1 MIPKEIKDRKHA
13 KTAWKSGSHRREKPW
28 GHEIVWAGHNS
39 IHGKILYINA
49 GARTSLKYHKL
60 KAETLFFVSG
70 KAKVTFGAENTFVDP
85 IAWPMQEKEFCAG
98 DTLMVQSGC
107 PYRIHAVEDC
117 EVIEI
122 GNHLNDAAV
131 RIDDDY
137 GRTGQ

>member
-1 MIPKEIKDRKHA
+1 MPKEIKDRKHA
-13 KTAWKSGSHRREKPW
+13 KTAWKARSHIHEKPW
-28 GHEIVWAGHNS
+28 GREIVWAGHDS
-39 IHGKILYINA
+39 IHGKILYISA

-70 KAKVTFGAENTFVDP
+70 KAKVSFGAEGTFVDP
-85 IAWPMQEKEFCAG
+85 VAWPMQEKEFRSG

-107 PYRIHAVEDC
+107 PYRIHAIEDC

-122 GNHLNDAAV
+122 GNHLGDTAI

-137 GRTGQ
+137 GRTKK